1 MRFPESNN
9 KGGNIVIR
17 SLKKWHLLV
26 SSCAAV
32 LAVSPLVLALIVA
45 PRTARAAQAA
55 QAETTQPNIIF
66 ILSDDLGWGDV
77 GYHGS
82 PIKTPTLD
90 DLAKRG
96 VELNR
101 YYTYAVCSPT
111 RAAFLTGRSSIETG
125 VDAPIAAVNV
135 LPMEATLLPQ
145 HLKRLGY
152 QTVMIGKWHL
162 GRVKTE
168 NLPFK
173 RGFDYFYGFTG
184 GFIDHYTHLSP
195 SGALDWQRN
204 GVSVREPGYTTDLF
218 TEDAIRQIKQRN
230 KRQPLFLYLAY
241 DAPHNPL
248 QAPEAA
254 LARYASMQDPVKR
267 NYAAMVDYFDSQL
280 ARVLATV
287 EAEGMAKDTLIVWAS
302 DNGPQG
308 NSGGNAGELRG
319 NKGTAFEGGMR
330 VPAIAY
336 WPGHLDGG
344 RQLQSVVTVLDW
356 FPTFIESAGG
366 KVPSDKRIVGHNV
379 MSVLLGAD
387 QPAGTSMFMG
397 NYTAAQAHSEAAYQ
411 WPWKLLRA
419 PTSLVNRQQMPPP
432 AAGEKTVMLFDVAAD
447 PNERSDVAAGH
458 PEVVQRLLAVMNSA
472 PRAPRSLSEAA
483 AGEASAEGVG
493 GPRGGGAGAAA
504 GGAGA
509 AGRGAGAGAPVLQ
522 GVSVEKGEP
531 IAEAAARAAAGLPS
545 RSAAP

>member
-1 MRFPESNN
+1 MR
-9 KGGNIVIR
+9 
-17 SLKKWHLLV
+17 
-26 SSCAAV
+26 SSPRYVLWAAV
-32 LAVSPLVLALIVA
+32 LVLAALTIGPVTTNA
-45 PRTARAAQAA
+45 AGGRAAAQSTAR
-55 QAETTQPNIIF
+55 QPNVIF

-82 PIKTPTLD
+82 QIKTPTLD
-90 DLAKRG
+90 RLAKRG

-111 RAAFLTGRSSIETG
+111 RAAILTGRSSIETG
-125 VDAPIAAVNV
+125 VDAPIASTNV

-145 HLKRLGY
+145 HLKKLGY

-168 NLPFK
+168 HLPFR

-184 GFIDHYTHLSP
+184 GYIDHYTHLS
-195 SGALDWQRN
+195 SDGALDWQRN
-204 GVSVREPGYTTDLF
+204 GVSVRETGYTTDLF
-218 TEDAIRQIKQRN
+218 TDDAIRQITSRN
-230 KRQPLFLYLAY
+230 KRKPLFLYLAY

-248 QAPEAA
+248 QAPEDAIR
-254 LARYASMQDPVKR
+254 RYAHVEDPVKR
-267 NYAAMVDYFDSQL
+267 NYAAMVDHFDSQL

-287 EAEGMAKDTLIVWAS
+287 EAEGMSEDTLIIWAS

-308 NSGGNAGELRG
+308 NSGGNAGEMRG

-356 FPTFIESAGG
+356 FPTLIESAGG
-366 KVPSDKRIVGHNV
+366 KVPRDKRIAGRNV
-379 MSVLLGAD
+379 MPVLRGGAQAPD
-387 QPAGTSMFMG
+387 TSMVMG

-411 WPWKLLRA
+411 WPWKLMRA
-419 PTSLVNRQQMPPP
+419 PTSLVNRQQTPP
-432 AAGEKTVMLFDVAAD
+432 AAPGAKTVMLFDVVAD
-447 PNERSDVAAGH
+447 PNERNDVAAQH
-458 PEVVQRLLAVMNSA
+458 PELLKKLLAVLDAA

-483 AGEASAEGVG
+483 AG
-493 GPRGGGAGAAA
+493 GAGNA
-504 GGAGA
+504 G
-509 AGRGAGAGAPVLQ
+509 PVLQ
-522 GVSVEKGEP
+522 GVAVEKGEP
-531 IAEAAARAAAGLPS
+531 IAEATARRS
-545 RSAAP
+545 RGRAPRSTAP